1 MSGSTKIQQSLPDSK
16 PQHPIGAGGDR
27 TAGYQRS
34 CLEPKPRAPFQS
46 FKKLP
51 GFCSCSLELAKPQRP
66 PLPRQRETEKEFGK
80 LFCPREES
88 ASNDSLVLT
97 SSTMQGGIIS
107 FPAQSFIPRVPT
119 PQGLHDLFE
128 MKRKIKSLLSSLTH
142 QAIASRP
149 WAKGEA
155 AICLLR

>member
-1 MSGSTKIQQSLPDSK
+1 MFGTKTQSTISELQEASWILLLFSQTGKTPKASSPQAKRKRKGIWEALLPQGRISL
-16 PQHPIGAGGDR
+16 
-27 TAGYQRS
+27 
-34 CLEPKPRAPFQS
+34 
-46 FKKLP
+46 
-51 GFCSCSLELAKPQRP
+51 
-66 PLPRQRETEKEFGK
+66 
-80 LFCPREES
+80 
-88 ASNDSLVLT
+88 NDSLVLT